1 MLLHY
6 LEICNYFSTFVLA
19 NPFDMTTKIIP
30 IGNSR
35 GIVLPSSILKQL
47 SLKEKDELMIQIQ
60 DGRIVLTA
68 VATAY
73 TGPYTGPFAELVTSA
88 PVWGGEGKDAQEV
101 ARELHDS
108 RVDTRET
115 PEW

>member
-1 MLLHY
+1 MA
-6 LEICNYFSTFVLA
+6 I
-19 NPFDMTTKIIP
+19 PFDMTTKIIP

-35 GIVLPSSILKQL
+35 GIVLPSSILKKL

-68 VATAY
+68 VTPEF
-73 TGPYTGPFAELVTSA
+73 TGPFTGPFAELARYA
-88 PVWGGEGKDAQEV
+88 PDEEDTRDALEI

-108 RVDTRET
+108 RVNTRET
-115 PEW
+115 PTL

>member
-6 LEICNYFSTFVLA
+6 LEMCNYFSTFVLA

-35 GIVLPSSILKQL
+35 GIVIPSSILKEL
-47 SLKEKDELMIQIQ
+47 SLKEKDELTIRIQ
-60 DGRIVLTA
+60 DGRIVLSA
-68 VATAY
+68 VTPEF
-73 TGPYTGPFAELVTSA
+73 TGPFTGPFAELAKFA
-88 PVWGGEGKDAQEV
+88 PDAGDTRDALEI

-108 RVDTRET
+108 RVDTREIPT
-115 PEW
+115 L

>member
-1 MLLHY
+1 MA
-6 LEICNYFSTFVLA
+6 I
-19 NPFDMTTKIIP
+19 PIDMTTKIIP

-35 GIVLPSSILKQL
+35 GISLPSPILKKL
-47 SLKEKDELMIQIQ
+47 SLQEKDELMIQIQ

-68 VATAY
+68 VTPAY
-73 TGPYTGPFAELVTSA
+73 DGPSTGPFAELVTDA
-88 PVWGGEGKDAQEV
+88 PVWGGAGKDAQEV

-108 RVDTRET
+108 RINTRET